1 MAHPQPIKNHSVY
14 HIPLSITNKL
24 TENVIIDLHEM
35 FLTKGI
41 HRIKVANQK
50 CGHQLIHNLLHS
62 LNYYQNVAFL
72 SLDKPQENGIY
83 HDLYALLNECGYLDS
98 DGNHNF
104 DQFFSEAFFFDFM
117 VIEET
122 NQLQELPWFTDLMSS
137 ISYLSFDT
145 QLPIIIMTY
154 N

>member
-1 MAHPQPIKNHSVY
+1 MP
-14 HIPLSITNKL
+14 
-24 TENVIIDLHEM
+24 ENVIIDLHEM

-41 HRIKVANQK
+41 HRIKVTNQK
-50 CGHQLIHNLLHS
+50 YGRQLINNLLRS

-72 SLDKPQENGIY
+72 SLDKLQEDGIY
-83 HDLYALLNECGYLDS
+83 HDLYLLLNECGYLDS

-117 VIEET
+117 IIEAT
-122 NQLQELPWFTDLMSS
+122 DQLQDLSWFSELMQS
-137 ISYLSFDT
+137 ISHLSFDT
-145 QLPIIIMTY
+145 QLPIIILTY